1 MRLLIERIST
11 WLCALSLLVAC
22 TQESETDGVVSTGSG
37 FLLSLSEGSISSEE
51 TTNTRMLPA
60 ELEKPVAAN
69 FQLTILP
76 QGGEQPIYSGSFTS
90 EPIPAG
96 AGQYTLTA
104 YCGSNPQLAWDTPYY
119 EGTAEATVTEG
130 RYAEVTIP
138 CHVANAL
145 LSVRFSN
152 PTLFNQLYSDYGLT
166 IQNGESTLR
175 ITPENQT
182 KSAYFPTGEVPS
194 VRFTAT
200 LRANGQEVSFS
211 LDNDLS
217 HRLPLEAGQ
226 HIILTLSASN
236 AAFTIEQIEVVDT
249 TIDATLPDSWLP
261 CPKVSGFGAISYV
274 ETNDA
279 PTESSI
285 SYTASRPIQAM
296 ELTFHFEDPQYAAI
310 YNKTFKLHELTDE
323 ERTQLS
329 TIGLNTLPQF
339 GTDSEGSF
347 NFAPLISTLQ
357 TNAGTTTVNTITL
370 RVKANNRWSDEKSTA
385 ISHQITVEKPEF
397 GVSALPG
404 NIWTKEFTLSPISE
418 DLVTEGKGNFAKLSQ
433 QMSYQFSADGTTWE
447 SLGND
452 LRKANLTAATTY
464 YIRGL
469 YRGAVPGLTCEVKTY
484 PQTIIDGDFENWY
497 EQDGNDHY
505 NFWYPYAQDDA
516 NPIWNTK
523 NVETTVN
530 QNKSYCSC
538 SGTVPTSD
546 KQSGTNAALI
556 RTVGYGVGNTW
567 VGSFIGLNGS
577 IIHNTAIGELY
588 LGMYNSGANY
598 GITYNSHPTAITF
611 YYKYLPYKTDNGICI
626 VELGNMET
634 NTVLATTTTELNS
647 ASSYQKAT
655 INIPNVSRVDL
666 SINKLSIIFK
676 SGTHTDIQKAQIRD
690 GEQEHFGS
698 QLFIDEVALVY
709 DK

>member
-96 AGQYTLTA
+96 AGHYTLTA
-104 YCGSNPQLAWDTPYY
+104 HCGSNPQLAWDTPYY

-145 LSVRFSN
+145 MSVRFSN

-217 HRLPLEAGQ
+217 LSHLLPLEAGQ

-236 AAFTIEQIEVVDT
+236 AAFTIEQIEVVDA

-339 GTDSEGSF
+339 GTDSEGTF

-385 ISHQITVEKPEF
+385 ISHQITVEKPVF
-397 GVSALPG
+397 SLSVPAY
-404 NIWTKEFTLSPISE
+404 NVWTKEITANEIQVNRGN
-418 DLVTEGKGNFAKLSQ
+418 LVHIKKRLV
-433 QMSYQFSADGTTWE
+433 YQYS
-447 SLGND
+447 
-452 LRKANLTAATTY
+452 
-464 YIRGL
+464 
-469 YRGAVPGLTCEVKTY
+469 
-484 PQTIIDGDFENWY
+484 
-497 EQDGNDHY
+497 
-505 NFWYPYAQDDA
+505 
-516 NPIWNTK
+516 
-523 NVETTVN
+523 
-530 QNKSYCSC
+530 
-538 SGTVPTSD
+538 
-546 KQSGTNAALI
+546 
-556 RTVGYGVGNTW
+556 
-567 VGSFIGLNGS
+567 
-577 IIHNTAIGELY
+577 
-588 LGMYNSGANY
+588 
-598 GITYNSHPTAITF
+598 
-611 YYKYLPYKTDNGICI
+611 TDNGS
-626 VELGNMET
+626 T
-634 NTVLATTTTELNS
+634 W
-647 ASSYQKAT
+647 
-655 INIPNVSRVDL
+655 INFN
-666 SINKLSIIFK
+666 N
-676 SGTHTDIQKAQIRD
+676 GTQ
-690 GEQEHFGS
+690 
-698 QLFIDEVALVY
+698 QLFSSVPSEKTLYPLTRNSFFPDIAHRYFERTISSVEKVTSGSSV
-709 DK
+709 

>member
-1 MRLLIERIST
+1 MRFIVEKVFT

-22 TQESETDGVVSTGSG
+22 TQESETDGVPSTGSG
-37 FLLSLSEGSISSEE
+37 FLLSLSDRPMLTEE
-51 TTNTRMLPA
+51 SATTRLIPA
-60 ELEKPVAAN
+60 ALEKPVAAN

-76 QGGEQPIYSGSFTS
+76 QGSKQPIYSGSFTS
-90 EPIPAG
+90 DPIPAG
-96 AGQYTLTA
+96 AGSYTLTA
-104 YCGSNPQLAWDTPYY
+104 RCGSNPQLAWDTPYY

-138 CHVANAL
+138 CRVANAL

-152 PTLFNQLYSDYGLT
+152 PSLFEQLYSDYGVT
-166 IQNGESTLR
+166 IQNGEYALR
-175 ITPENQT
+175 LTPENQT

-200 LRANGQEVSFS
+200 LLANGQEVSFS

-217 HRLPLEAGQ
+217 SLLPLKAGQ

-236 AAFTIEQIEVVDT
+236 AAFTIEKIEVVDT
-249 TIDATLPDSWLP
+249 TIDETLPDSWLP
-261 CPKVSGFGAISYV
+261 CPKVSDFGAINYV

-279 PTESSI
+279 PTGSVI

-296 ELTFHFEDPQYAAI
+296 ELTFHFEDPQYAL

-329 TIGLNTLPQF
+329 TIGLSSLPQF
-339 GTDSEGSF
+339 GTDTKGTF

-370 RVKANNRWSDEKSTA
+370 RVKANNRWSDEKTTA
-385 ISHQITVEKPEF
+385 ISNQITVEKPEF
-397 GVSALPG
+397 GVRVLPG
-404 NIWTKEFTLSPISE
+404 NIWTKEFTLSPISA

-433 QMSYQFSADGTTWE
+433 QMSYQFSTDGTTWE
-447 SLGND
+447 TLGND
-452 LRKANLTAATTY
+452 LRKANLSAATTY

-469 YRGAVPGLTCEVKTY
+469 YRGTVPGLTCEVKTY

-505 NFWYPYAQDDA
+505 NFWYPYAQNDA

-530 QNKSYCSC
+530 QNYSYSSC

-546 KQSGTNAALI
+546 IQSGTKAALI

-567 VGSFIGLNGS
+567 VGSFLGVNGS
-577 IIHNTAIGELY
+577 VIYHTAIGELY
-588 LGMYNSGANY
+588 LGIYNSGAQY

-611 YYKYLPYKTDNGICI
+611 YYKYLPYNTDNGICI

-647 ASSYQKAT
+647 ASSYQQAT

-666 SINKLSIIFK
+666 PINKLSIIFK
-676 SGTHTDIQKAQIRD
+676 SGTHTDVQKAQKRD
-690 GEQEHFGS
+690 GEKEHFGS